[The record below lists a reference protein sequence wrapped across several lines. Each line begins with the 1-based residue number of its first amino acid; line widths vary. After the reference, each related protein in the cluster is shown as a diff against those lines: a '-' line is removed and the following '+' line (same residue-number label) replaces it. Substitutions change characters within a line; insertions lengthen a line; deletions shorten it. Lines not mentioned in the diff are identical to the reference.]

1 MTCLYECLYTEGVVK
16 QPMVVRNI
24 RVTERLWDDAKTA
37 AEQNDETI
45 SDVIRRALTDYV
57 EKNR

>member
-1 MTCLYECLYTEGVVK
+1 MVK

-24 RVTERLWDDAKTA
+24 RVTARLWDDAKAA

-45 SDVIRRALTDYV
+45 SDVVRRALTDYV

>member
-1 MTCLYECLYTEGVVK
+1 
-16 QPMVVRNI
+16 MVVRNI